1 MTDFMVGDPTLL
13 FLAEAAAPALRSS
26 HNFLD
31 RIFQI
36 ALRYFC
42 RVPPRSEQG
51 SFVQQV
57 CQIGARE
64 TGGSGSDTPQI
75 DISSEGLVPGVHF
88 ENGPAAIEARSGH
101 HNLSPKAPRA
111 YLSPGADLLT
121 I

>member
-1 MTDFMVGDPTLL
+1 MTDFMLGDPTLL

-64 TGGSGSDTPQI
+64 SGGSGSDTPQI
-75 DISSEGLVPGVHF
+75 DISSEVLGPGWYF
-88 ENGPAAIEARSGH
+88 ENGLAAIEVRCVH
-101 HNLSPKAPRA
+101 HDLAIKAPRA
-111 YLSPGADLLT
+111 EH
-121 I
+121 

>member
-1 MTDFMVGDPTLL
+1 MTDFMIGDPTFL

-42 RVPPRSEQG
+42 RVPPCSEQS

-64 TGGSGSDTPQI
+64 SGGGGSDTPQI
-75 DISSEGLVPGVHF
+75 DISSEVLVPGAYF
-88 ENGPAAIEARSGH
+88 ENGLPAIEVRCVH
-101 HNLSPKAPRA
+101 HDLAIKAPPA
-111 YLSPGADLLT
+111 EQNPV
-121 I
+121 

>member
-1 MTDFMVGDPTLL
+1 MTDFMVGDATFL
-13 FLAEAAAPALRSS
+13 FLPEAAAPALRSG

-42 RVPPRSEQG
+42 PVPPRSEQG

-64 TGGSGSDTPQI
+64 SGGRGSDAPQI
-75 DISSEGLVPGVHF
+75 DIGSEVLVPGVYF
-88 ENGPAAIEARSGH
+88 ENGLAAIEVRCV
-101 HNLSPKAPRA
+101 
-111 YLSPGADLLT
+111 
-121 I
+121 

>member
-1 MTDFMVGDPTLL
+1 MTDFMIGDPTFL
-13 FLAEAAAPALRSS
+13 FLAEAAAPARRSS

-42 RVPPRSEQG
+42 RVPPCSEQS

-64 TGGSGSDTPQI
+64 SGGGGSDTPQI
-75 DISSEGLVPGVHF
+75 DISSEVPVSGVYF
-88 ENGPAAIEARSGH
+88 ENGLSAIEVKCVH
-101 HNLSPKAPRA
+101 HDIAILTSRA
-111 YLSPGADLLT
+111 YPSPVQ
-121 I
+121 

>member
-1 MTDFMVGDPTLL
+1 MTHFMVGDPT
-13 FLAEAAAPALRSS
+13 FPCFAEAAAPALRSS

-42 RVPPRSEQG
+42 RVPPCSEQS

-64 TGGSGSDTPQI
+64 SGGGGSDTPQI
-75 DISSEGLVPGVHF
+75 DISSEGLVPGVYF
-88 ENGPAAIEARSGH
+88 ENGLAAIEGRGVH
-101 HNLSPKAPRA
+101 HDLAIKAPRA
-111 YLSPGADLLT
+111 Y
-121 I
+121 